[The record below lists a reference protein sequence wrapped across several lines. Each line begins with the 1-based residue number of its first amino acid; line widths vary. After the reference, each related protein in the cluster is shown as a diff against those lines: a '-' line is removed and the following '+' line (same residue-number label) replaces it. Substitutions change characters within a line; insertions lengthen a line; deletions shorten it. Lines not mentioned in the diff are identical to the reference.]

1 MHQLPS
7 QQQQQSMIRKAESKF
22 LLGWREWVTLPELG
36 VPRLKCKVDTGARTS
51 SLHAFYLEDFEENGR
66 RRVRFGL
73 HPVQGSNDEVIDCIA
88 DVIDEREVCDSG
100 GHREMRLVIVT
111 PITIG
116 PWTWPVELTLTNR
129 DTMLFR
135 MLLGRSAINGRFL
148 VNPHSSFQAN
158 KQRVIAT
165 PRGKKRKK
173 EKKN

>member
-1 MHQLPS
+1 MTE
-7 QQQQQSMIRKAESKF
+7 KTGSKY

-51 SLHAFYLEDFEENGR
+51 SLHAFYLEDFVENDR

-73 HPVQGSNDEVIDCIA
+73 HPVQGSTDEVINCIA
-88 DVIDEREVCDSG
+88 DVADEREVCDSG

-111 PITIG
+111 PVTIG

-135 MLLGRSAINGRFL
+135 MLLGRAAINGRFL
-148 VNPHSSFQAN
+148 VNPHSSFLAG
-158 KQRVIAT
+158 KQQLIALA
-165 PRGKKRKK
+165 RHKKKIRKRD
-173 EKKN
+173 